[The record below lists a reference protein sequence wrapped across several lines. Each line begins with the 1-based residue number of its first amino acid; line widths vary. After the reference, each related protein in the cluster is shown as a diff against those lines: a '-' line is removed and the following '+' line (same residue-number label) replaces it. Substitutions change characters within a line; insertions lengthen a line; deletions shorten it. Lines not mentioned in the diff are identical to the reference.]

1 MKSMKKL
8 VLMGLVLL
16 ASVMVLVGCDTNAGD
31 GSSYKDVTTQQSP
44 TDDGSDDNNPS
55 TIKPEVLEYTVTFNS
70 NGGSEVATQTVKNG
84 ETVSNPE
91 NPTKTDFL
99 FDGWFS
105 DSELKNL
112 FDFSTP
118 ITENITLYA
127 KWQKTF
133 VGEIIE
139 AKNETFATVL
149 AEVMQKPKIT
159 LSLTE
164 DISVSETIEITDGDF
179 ILDLNGHKIEGSKY
193 PILKIAEGSALVI
206 QDSGENGC
214 ITGSAFGASG
224 VSNNGSLI
232 MNSGSI
238 SIKRNGEYAYGVY
251 NNGNFTMTGGS
262 ITVTGATSNEVID
275 LTGVNNGGTLWISG
289 GTIAVTG
296 SGGNNTHESCCWG
309 ISHWGTLYLSGN
321 PSITGTSN
329 ISSSTKSDSSFGLR
343 TPITLVGK
351 LSNNYTIY
359 LSGLKVGDAVVIGGE
374 GYILTEDDKAKFIL
388 SDTNMELVLDKD
400 KNALVLQAKSST

>member
-1 MKSMKKL
+1 MVSAL
-8 VLMGLVLL
+8 VGLVLL

-31 GSSYKDVTTQQSP
+31 NSTP
-44 TDDGSDDNNPS
+44 TV
-55 TIKPEVLEYTVTFNS
+55 KPEVLEYTVTFNS

-84 ETVSNPE
+84 KTVSNPE
-91 NPTKTDFL
+91 NPTKTGFL
-99 FDGWFS
+99 FDGWYS

-112 FDFSTP
+112 FDFATP
-118 ITENITLYA
+118 ITGNIALYA

-149 AEVMQKPKIT
+149 AEVMQKPKST

-179 ILDLNGHKIEGSKY
+179 ILDLNGHKLEGSKY

-206 QDSGENGC
+206 QDSGENGW
-214 ITGSAFGASG
+214 ASG

-238 SIKRNGEYAYGVY
+238 LITSNGEYAYGVD
-251 NNGNFTMTGGS
+251 NTGNFTMTGGS
-262 ITVTGATSNEVID
+262 ITVTGSTNNVVID
-275 LTGVNNGGTLWISG
+275 LVGVNNGGTLWISG
-289 GTIAVTG
+289 GTIDATG
-296 SGGNNTHESCCWG
+296 TGDAATLDSSCYG

-321 PSITGTSN
+321 PSITGFSN
-329 ISSSTKSDSSFGLR
+329 KSSSKISFRLL
-343 TPITLVGK
+343 TPITLIGE
-351 LSNNYTIY
+351 LTNNYTVK
-359 LSGLKVGDAVVIGGE
+359 LSELQVGDAVVIGGE
-374 GYILTEDDKAKFIL
+374 GYPLSETDKNRFEL
-388 SDTNMELVLDKD
+388 VETNGMELVLDMEQ
-400 KNALVLQAKSST
+400 NALVLKETSTN